1 MCGWTS
7 YTLCHINHPPETSVI
22 LSYWSQKYTLT
33 YSSPDFRLKSSF
45 FESLKYHYILRFM
58 IFAWYLAQA
67 FTIFKWF
74 LYICISMSPSL
85 FLVAAGGRVESKRRV
100 VRRCCLMSGGKA
112 LSWWGSS
119 VRAIS
124 SIVQWSRGNV
134 GLRCSGNHITE
145 AACCLAYSYSVP
157 GRPTA
162 QAAWRSREILS
173 LWQLPCSLLPKL
185 WLNGA
190 EAAKTAQYMFQHILA
205 LIC

>member
-1 MCGWTS
+1 MCGWSS

-124 SIVQWSRGNV
+124 STVQWESWKCGIEVFWKSHHRG
-134 GLRCSGNHITE
+134 
-145 AACCLAYSYSVP
+145 
-157 GRPTA
+157 
-162 QAAWRSREILS
+162 
-173 LWQLPCSLLPKL
+173 SLLPCL
-185 WLNGA
+185 LLQCAW
-190 EAAKTAQYMFQHILA
+190 KTHSSSSLEIQGDTFSLA
-205 LIC
+205 IALLPSPKAMTEWGWGS